1 MLIPRN
7 FAQFRATEFRLETLN
22 LAQSTIDHLWTCLRL
37 LTPHFP
43 LNAKRFNFTYYILFN
58 LSTDLFH
65 VSFFSTPRGKHK
77 IDVTQ
82 FKRFKVHHMVQ
93 QNYLKGVFAKNE
105 RGYRLNAIKKRF
117 WSLLILLLSVAS
129 IRRKLLKTSHT
140 E

>member
-1 MLIPRN
+1 M
-7 FAQFRATEFRLETLN
+7 ETLN
-22 LAQSTIDHLWTCLRL
+22 LTKSTIDHLWTCLRL

-82 FKRFKVHHMVQ
+82 FKRFKVRHMVQ

-105 RGYRLNAIKKRF
+105 RGYRLNAIKKT
-117 WSLLILLLSVAS
+117 LLIATNLTS
-129 IRRKLLKTSHT
+129 ICCVFKEKLVKVVSYRRT
-140 E
+140 